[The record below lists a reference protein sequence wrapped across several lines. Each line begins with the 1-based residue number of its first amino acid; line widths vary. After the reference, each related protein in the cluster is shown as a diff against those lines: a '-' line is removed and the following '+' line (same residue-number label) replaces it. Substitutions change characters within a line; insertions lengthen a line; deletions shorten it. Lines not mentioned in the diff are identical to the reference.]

1 MLLIYSSSVP
11 PEAFDKQSNG
21 VVAHLEAKVES
32 DELDRL
38 NEIARAAVPTK
49 GGGND
54 EEIGGGD
61 EDENGVGEEEA
72 EDDGQVAFTW
82 QSIVLVFQGPDKS
95 VGEVRRCELRAVAC
109 KRCTVHAFGYLTAS
123 RDSGVSR

>member
-1 MLLIYSSSVP
+1 MLLICSSSVP

-21 VVAHLEAKVES
+21 IVAHLEAKVES

-72 EDDGQVAFTW
+72 EDDA
-82 QSIVLVFQGPDKS
+82 
-95 VGEVRRCELRAVAC
+95 GEEEDSDEVSLFLTCRRSFR
-109 KRCTVHAFGYLTAS
+109 S
-123 RDSGVSR
+123 